1 MSGGIRKAFDF
12 MRGNFLVLTVTQVLE
27 RFFRSMVMPYA
38 SLYVLAL
45 GGMSAQIGMINSLR
59 PLAGLFV
66 FPLAGYFTDRAGRV
80 RLIALARFLSG
91 ATLMIYVFAPS
102 WEWIALAALLQG
114 FMVFQFPPTSA
125 IIADSLSPE
134 KRGTGI
140 ATMNTLASSLAMFS
154 PYIAG
159 LVLDSYGAIFG
170 MKVLYGLLA
179 VASFISAL
187 VNLRYLKETRTVAGD
202 GEPHT
207 GIREIFRGA
216 YGGIPSMLRRLPRTT
231 RALGAIITLT
241 FVANAISSPFWVVY
255 AVEQIGLSS
264 VEWGLILLVEAAL
277 RTVLYIP
284 AGMLVDRYGRAKSLI
299 ASLAIS
305 LVSIPLFVFSTR
317 FVEVL
322 LIRMAVALVNVLF
335 SPACSA
341 LIADTVPRDIRGR
354 VMAAFGRGTILV
366 GASGGGT
373 GGPGMGFLITLPVM
387 VASLAGGILYAMD
400 PAYPWFFVLVTT
412 IISLA
417 TAAFFVRDPQ
427 EAEI

>member
-1 MSGGIRKAFDF
+1 LSRGIRKAFGF
-12 MRGNFLVLTVTQVLE
+12 MRGNFLVLTVTQILE

-91 ATLMIYVFAPS
+91 ATLMIYVLAPS

-125 IIADSLSPE
+125 IIADSLNPE

-154 PYIAG
+154 PYVAG
-159 LVLDSYGAIFG
+159 LVLDSYGAVFG

-179 VASFISAL
+179 AASFISAM
-187 VNLRYLKETRTVAGD
+187 VNLRYLKETRTGASD
-202 GEPHT
+202 GEPRT
-207 GIREIFRGA
+207 GIWEIFRGA

-255 AVEQIGLSS
+255 AVERIGLSS

-387 VASLAGGILYAMD
+387 VASLIGGILYAMD

-417 TAAFFVRDPQ
+417 TSAFFVRDPQ